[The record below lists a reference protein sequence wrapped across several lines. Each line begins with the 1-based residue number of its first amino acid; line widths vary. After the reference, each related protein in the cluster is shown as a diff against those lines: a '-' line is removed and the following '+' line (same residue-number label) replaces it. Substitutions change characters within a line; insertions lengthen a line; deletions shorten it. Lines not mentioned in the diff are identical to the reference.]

1 MIFKKQTGGPC
12 KKAGIWTA
20 FYRDRIAVTKKA
32 PRVYWVKSI
41 GRPFGP
47 SRRIRVN
54 RRKVSGMKKKFLD
67 CNCWAQC
74 CAGFGLGIVLAVFT
88 SLKLV
93 LILAGIMLV
102 ALAVR
107 ILLL

>member
-12 KKAGIWTA
+12 KKAGLLSP
-20 FYRDRIAVTKKA
+20 KKA

>member
-12 KKAGIWTA
+12 KKPVFGRLFTGTA
-20 FYRDRIAVTKKA
+20 LLSPKKA

>member
-1 MIFKKQTGGPC
+1 MLSPKK
-12 KKAGIWTA
+12 
-20 FYRDRIAVTKKA
+20 V

-41 GRPFGP
+41 GQLFKL